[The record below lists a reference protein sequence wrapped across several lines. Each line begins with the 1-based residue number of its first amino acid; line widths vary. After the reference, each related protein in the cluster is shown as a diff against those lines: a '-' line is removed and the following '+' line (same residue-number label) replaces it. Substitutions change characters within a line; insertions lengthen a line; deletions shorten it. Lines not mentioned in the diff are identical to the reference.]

1 MRLAKTLLTGRF
13 DNSEMRKILHID
25 MDAFFASVEQRDNPE
40 LRGKPVIVGG
50 RPERRGVVAA
60 CSYEARKYGIHSAMP
75 SARAVK
81 LCKDAV
87 FTKPRFDAYREASQ
101 KIHAVFRQ
109 YTKLVEPLSL
119 DEAYLDVTDISRFAG
134 SATEVAVQIK
144 KQIREE
150 VNLTAS
156 AGVSYNKFLAK
167 VASDMD
173 KPDGIYVIRPEAA
186 EAFIEQLEIRKFF
199 GVGKVTEQKMHSL
212 GIYTGADL
220 KRLSK
225 IQLQTQFGRTGSY
238 YYHIARGIDDRPV
251 NPERVRKSI
260 GSETTFDG
268 NIVDKKQIWSTLTN
282 LASGLGSS
290 LQKKAVTARTVTL
303 KVKYSDF
310 HQITRSKTGEQYVH
324 DEASIINA
332 LPDLLRKTQVGTRPI
347 RLIGITLANLGS
359 SNDPVANVLV
369 QSADKSQQLGLF

>member
-1 MRLAKTLLTGRF
+1 
-13 DNSEMRKILHID
+13 MRKILHID
-25 MDAFFASVEQRDNPE
+25 MDAFYASVEQRDNPE
-40 LRGKPVIVGG
+40 LRGKPLVVGG

-60 CSYEARKYGIHSAMP
+60 CSYEARKFGIHSAMP

-81 LCKDAV
+81 LCKDV
-87 FTKPRFDAYREASQ
+87 IFTRPRFEAYREASQ

-109 YTKLVEPLSL
+109 YTKLIEPLSL

-144 KQIREE
+144 KQIQEE

-173 KPDGIYVIRPEAA
+173 KPDGIYIIRPEAA
-186 EAFIEQLEIRKFF
+186 EAFVEQLEIRKFF
-199 GVGKVTEQKMHSL
+199 GIGKVTEKKMQAL

-225 IQLQTQFGRTGSY
+225 IQLQTQFGRSGSY
-238 YYHIARGIDDRPV
+238 YYNIARGIDERSV
-251 NPERVRKSI
+251 NPERIRKSI

-268 NIVDKKQIWSTLTN
+268 NVVDKKKIWTTLTG
-282 LASGLGSS
+282 LASGLGKS
-290 LQKKAVTARTVTL
+290 LHKKDVTARTVTL

-310 HQITRSKTGEQYVH
+310 QQITRSKTSEQQVH
-324 DEASIINA
+324 DESSIINV
-332 LPDLLRKTQVGTRPI
+332 LPELLHKTEVGKRPI
-347 RLIGITLANLGS
+347 RLIGITLANLGAG
-359 SNDPVANVLV
+359 NDQTNAEI
-369 QSADKSQQLGLF
+369 AKSYDQAQQLGLF